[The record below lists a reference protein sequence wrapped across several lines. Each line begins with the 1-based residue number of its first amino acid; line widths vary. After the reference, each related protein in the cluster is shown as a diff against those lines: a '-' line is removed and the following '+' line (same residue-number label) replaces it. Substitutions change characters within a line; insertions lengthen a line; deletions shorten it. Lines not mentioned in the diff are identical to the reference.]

1 MLLLLGSLLPA
12 SASAQAPPPGGPVAP
27 VPAPT
32 TEVIVRFAPGTDARE
47 RGEARADADVRRQAV
62 LPLAGAEVVDPEA
75 GVGVAQAVR
84 DLERD
89 PRVLYA
95 EPNASRVAFATPNDR
110 FFGQQWGL
118 QNTGQVVANS
128 GGTPGADID
137 APAAWDVTTGSRDVV
152 VGVIDSGA
160 DTAHPDLAANLWRNP
175 GESGA
180 GQATN
185 GIDDDRNGFVDDVN
199 GWDFAEHDA
208 QPLDAEGHGTHVAGT
223 VGARGGNA
231 IGVTGVAQSSSL
243 MVLRSLG
250 ADGSGSVAD
259 VVTAYAYAARNGARV
274 VNLSLGGNSGSQTE
288 RDALAAAS
296 GVLFVAAAGN
306 DGADNDTAGT
316 FPCNYELVNVVC
328 VGASDRNDALAS
340 FSNRGKRTVDL
351 AAPGVNIASTYLN
364 GTYVYLSG
372 TSMATPHVTGV
383 AALALAR
390 APGLT
395 VPQLRDVLLS
405 SVDPIFALRSVTVTG
420 GRLNAARAVRAAG
433 SFASAP
439 PGGSTVPAPGPSGST
454 GSPPPEPSAPVAAPP
469 ASPPAADPPASP
481 PSATPP
487 PASPPS
493 ATPPPASP
501 PSTMPP
507 PASPPSTMPPP
518 ASPPSATP
526 PASAPESSTPPTP
539 PETSAPSSPA
549 PAPPGER
556 SASSSP
562 APVPPSIAKMA
573 AAAMDRTAPGLAVR
587 AARTLRSRTL
597 RASGLRATVTC
608 SQACRLSASLTL
620 DATTARKLGLRS
632 RRIAFTSATVARA
645 GRRVIVLRPT
655 ATVRAR
661 LRGRGRATL
670 LVTARNAAG
679 GSRTRSQQV
688 TLR

>member
-1 MLLLLGSLLPA
+1 VKGMRSLASFLLLGTLLLPA
-12 SASAQAPPPGGPVAP
+12 SAQASRPGGPVAP
-27 VPAPT
+27 DPAPT
-32 TEVIVRFAPGTDARE
+32 TEVIVRFAPGTDVRE
-47 RGEARADADVRRQAV
+47 RGEARADADVRRKAV
-62 LPLAGAEVVDPEA
+62 LPLAGAEVVDPAA

-89 PRVLYA
+89 PGVLYA
-95 EPNASRVAFATPNDR
+95 EPNSPRVAFATPNDR
-110 FFGQQWGL
+110 FFGLQWGL
-118 QNTGQVVANS
+118 QNTGQIVANG
-128 GGTPGADID
+128 GGTPGADIH

-208 QPLDAEGHGTHVAGT
+208 QPLDADGHGTHVAGT
-223 VGARGGNA
+223 VGAQGGNA

-274 VNLSLGGNSGSQTE
+274 VNLSLGGNTGSRTE
-288 RDALAAAS
+288 RDALAAAG

-328 VGASDRNDALAS
+328 VGASDRNDALTS

-351 AAPGVNIASTYLN
+351 AAPGVDIASTYLD
-364 GTYVYLSG
+364 GKYVYMDG
-372 TSMATPHVTGV
+372 TSMAAPHVTGV

-405 SVDPIFALRSVTVTG
+405 SVDPIPALGSVTVTG
-420 GRLNAARAVRAAG
+420 GRANAARAVQAAAG
-433 SFASAP
+433 LASAP
-439 PGGSTVPAPGPSGST
+439 TGAPAVPAAGTPDTAGSSSPQAPPSS
-454 GSPPPEPSAPVAAPP
+454 AAPP
-469 ASPPAADPPASP
+469 ATSAPAPPPDTSA
-481 PSATPP
+481 PSTPP
-487 PASPPS
+487 PA
-493 ATPPPASP
+493 
-501 PSTMPP
+501 
-507 PASPPSTMPPP
+507 
-518 ASPPSATP
+518 
-526 PASAPESSTPPTP
+526 
-539 PETSAPSSPA
+539 
-549 PAPPGER
+549 PPG
-556 SASSSP
+556 
-562 APVPPSIAKMA
+562 VA
-573 AAAMDRTAPGLAVR
+573 AGHRTAPGVALR
-587 AARTLRSRTL
+587 AARILRSRTL
-597 RASGLRATVTC
+597 RARGLEATVTC
-608 SQACRLSASLTL
+608 SEACRLSASLTL

-632 RRIAFTSATVARA
+632 RRIAFASATVTGA
-645 GRRVIVLRPT
+645 GARVIVLRPT

-661 LRGRGRATL
+661 LRGGGHATL
-670 LVTARNAAG
+670 LVTARDAAG
-679 GSRTRSQQV
+679 HVRTRSQEV
-688 TLR
+688 TLRP

>member
-1 MLLLLGSLLPA
+1 MRSLASLLLLGTLLLPA

-47 RGEARADADVRRQAV
+47 RGKARADADVRRLAV

-95 EPNASRVAFATPNDR
+95 EPNAPRVAFATPNDR

-118 QNTGQVVANS
+118 QNTGQVVANT
-128 GGTPGADID
+128 GGTPGADIH
-137 APAAWDVTTGSRDVV
+137 ASAAWDVTTGSRDVV

-208 QPLDAEGHGTHVAGT
+208 QPLDADGHGTHVAGT

-274 VNLSLGGNSGSQTE
+274 VNLSLGGNSGSRTE

-351 AAPGVNIASTYLN
+351 AAPGVNIASTYPD
-364 GTYVYLSG
+364 GTYVYMSG
-372 TSMATPHVTGV
+372 TSMAAPHVTGV

-405 SVDPIFALRSVTVTG
+405 SVDPISALGSVTVTG
-420 GRLNAARAVRAAG
+420 GRVNAARAVQAAAG
-433 SFASAP
+433 LASAP
-439 PGGSTVPAPGPSGST
+439 TGAPAVPAAGTPGTAGSSSPQAPPSS
-454 GSPPPEPSAPVAAPP
+454 AAPP
-469 ASPPAADPPASP
+469 ATSAPA
-481 PSATPP
+481 PP
-487 PASPPS
+487 PD
-493 ATPPPASP
+493 T
-501 PSTMPP
+501 
-507 PASPPSTMPPP
+507 
-518 ASPPSATP
+518 
-526 PASAPESSTPPTP
+526 SAPSSPAPAPPG
-539 PETSAPSSPA
+539 ETSAPSSPA
-549 PAPPGER
+549 PAPPG
-556 SASSSP
+556 
-562 APVPPSIAKMA
+562 VAKTA
-573 AAAMDRTAPGLAVR
+573 AAAVDRTTPGLAVLVV
-587 AARTLRSRTL
+587 RTLRSRTL

-608 SQACRLSASLTL
+608 SEACRLSASLTL

-632 RRIAFTSATVARA
+632 RRIAFTSVTVARA

-655 ATVRAR
+655 AKVRAR
-661 LRGRGRATL
+661 LRGSGRATL
-670 LVTARNAAG
+670 LVTARDAAG

-688 TLR
+688 TLRP